1 MKAIVLELCS
11 YHVHYL
17 RGNVALFIFLSNKLR
32 HRAVVNTWQRH
43 LFCLW
48 AGRASS
54 KTDQGRVPSQE
65 HAPFLW
71 HWVMVILL
79 RNGIFICSGTSKPSL
94 VLKSFLLYL
103 WIILQVL
110 YEQSRRHRFRLCSFF
125 LFYVNNPAGEG
136 ETSYISMPSLPHTV
150 INKGRSKSREICL
163 HQNFQ
168 DLEVR
173 APSWKFWCK
182 QIAWIA
188 L

>member
-1 MKAIVLELCS
+1 MKTIFLELCS
-11 YHVHYL
+11 YHAHYL
-17 RGNVALFIFLSNKLR
+17 RGNVVLFIFLSNKLR

-150 INKGRSKSREICL
+150 INKGIYASQEKQEQWDLLTSELSRPWSESTL
-163 HQNFQ
+163 
-168 DLEVR
+168 LEV
-173 APSWKFWCK
+173 
-182 QIAWIA
+182 
-188 L
+188 LM